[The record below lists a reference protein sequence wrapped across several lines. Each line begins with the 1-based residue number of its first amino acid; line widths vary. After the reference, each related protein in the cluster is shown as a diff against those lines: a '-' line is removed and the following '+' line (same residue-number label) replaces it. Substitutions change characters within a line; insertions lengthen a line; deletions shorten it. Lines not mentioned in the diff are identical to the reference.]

1 MSVFDTAVAGIMVL
15 AGFML
20 FCIIIVASTIVHD
33 VYKITHETKKQPKR
47 RNNANG

>member
-15 AGFML
+15 AAFML
-20 FCIIIVASTIVHD
+20 FCVIIVASTIVHD
-33 VYKITHETKKQPKR
+33 VYKITTENRKQIKR